1 MNPAELKSAIEA
13 IIYVADEPATVD
25 QIARALG
32 AGKDEVRAAITEL
45 LAGYQTDERGI
56 EIRKVASGYKF
67 YTKPQHHDSLRRFI
81 KSLRPPLRLTM
92 PALETLA
99 VIAYRQ
105 PTSRAE
111 IEAIRGVHCGE
122 ILRQLMERDL
132 IRIASRSE
140 DLGRPFLYG
149 TTKRFLRV
157 FGLRHLDE
165 LPRADVLRAGPPFAG
180 GRPGLNRSQF
190 YADFNASKLGVGIDL
205 EQAVSK
211 G

>member
-1 MNPAELKSAIEA
+1 
-13 IIYVADEPATVD
+13 
-25 QIARALG
+25 
-32 AGKDEVRAAITEL
+32 
-45 LAGYQTDERGI
+45 
-56 EIRKVASGYKF
+56 
-67 YTKPQHHDSLRRFI
+67 
-81 KSLRPPLRLTM
+81 
-92 PALETLA
+92 

-149 TTKRFLRV
+149 TTKRFLQV

-165 LPRADVLRAGPPFAG
+165 LPRAESLRAIPEASPANHPHISAG
-180 GRPGLNRSQF
+180 ESGQSRNTF
-190 YADFNASKLGVGIDL
+190 Y
-205 EQAVSK
+205 Q
-211 G
+211 